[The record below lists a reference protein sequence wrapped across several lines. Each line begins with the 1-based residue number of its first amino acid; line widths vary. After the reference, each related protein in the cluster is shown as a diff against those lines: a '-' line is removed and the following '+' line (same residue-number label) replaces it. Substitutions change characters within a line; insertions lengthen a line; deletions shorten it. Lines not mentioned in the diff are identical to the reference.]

1 MAGEADSGGEAE
13 TQPTADTSTH
23 PLSSIHKLC
32 KRVKP
37 SNFVSS
43 LAHPLWLNSRSQ
55 GRMPVSH
62 NHTCDTRHAAM
73 SSWTQGSAVCSGTLG
88 WKGLKTRCW
97 TLKSQILLLLRRS
110 CGKSF
115 QSLTDEG
122 PGFLTA
128 DAMCLENVIPSLPG
142 CGGGDRE
149 PPEIEAG
156 RLGRPCEGP
165 ECHLVSF
172 GAWTRKC

>member
-1 MAGEADSGGEAE
+1 
-13 TQPTADTSTH
+13 
-23 PLSSIHKLC
+23 
-32 KRVKP
+32 
-37 SNFVSS
+37 
-43 LAHPLWLNSRSQ
+43 
-55 GRMPVSH
+55 MPVSH
-62 NHTCDTRHAAM
+62 NHTCDTGHAAM

-128 DAMCLENVIPSLPG
+128 DAMCLENVIPSLL
-142 CGGGDRE
+142 GGG
-149 PPEIEAG
+149 G
-156 RLGRPCEGP
+156 RQ
-165 ECHLVSF
+165 
-172 GAWTRKC
+172 GAP